1 MNVQELQEKVNNT
14 INPLHGGLQLSRV
27 LANNPEQ
34 RVDSAIGWARDE
46 INRKV
51 LNEENLKVLLEIGEI
66 FSPVERQ
73 EYRRRILLLTK
84 SNSSE

>member
-1 MNVQELQEKVNNT
+1 MNVRELQEKVNNT

-27 LANNPEQ
+27 LANNPER

-46 INRKV
+46 IRKKV
-51 LNEENLKVLLEIGEI
+51 MNAENLKVLLEIDEI
-66 FSPVERQ
+66 FAPEERE

-84 SNSSE
+84 VNS